1 MAPETDMGRE
11 QLQKEIA
18 ALRAELAVT
27 RERGTSAA
35 LERSEAGLRNA
46 QRIARLGSWE
56 ADLQAGTS
64 LWSDEYY
71 RLCGIEPG
79 RAISYSFFIS
89 LVHPEDRA
97 RVEEAVE
104 TSYRTQ
110 QPFQV
115 DYRVIREPG
124 EIRYFRGQGEP
135 TYDANGRP
143 IRMSGTAQDIT
154 EQRQIETTLAGYRE
168 HLEELVEER
177 TRELKASQQR
187 LAEADRM
194 ASLGTLAAGIAHQIN
209 NPIAVILLAAQYGKL
224 SEGEPNFAEVAGQV
238 IEDIAT
244 EARRC
249 GDIVQ
254 SVLQFAR
261 GESTDRWSD
270 DLNAALQRACIVT
283 SQYAGE
289 HNASLEFELAQEPL
303 PVRMNPLEMEQVLIN
318 LIRNAVESKS
328 SGAHIRVRAHRAG
341 DRVRVE
347 ISDDG
352 RGLEEAEKKRI
363 FDPFYTTRLNDGGTG
378 LGLSIAHGT
387 IRGHEGTLSVE
398 STPGRGTT
406 FVVEL
411 PSSDATSHP

>member
-1 MAPETDMGRE
+1 MAPDADLDRE
-11 QLQKEIA
+11 QLLKEIA
-18 ALRAELAVT
+18 ALRVELAHTRRQVT
-27 RERGTSAA
+27 SEA
-35 LERSEAGLRNA
+35 LERSEASLRNA

-56 ADLQAGTS
+56 VDSRTGVNH
-64 LWSDEYY
+64 WSDEYY
-71 RLCGIEPG
+71 RLCGIKPG
-79 RAISYSFFIS
+79 TEVNYAFFLS

-97 RVEEAVE
+97 RIAEIVE
-104 TSYRTQ
+104 TGYRTGK
-110 QPFQV
+110 PFTV

-124 EIRYFRGQGEP
+124 DIRHFRGQGEAEF
-135 TYDANGRP
+135 DADGGP

-154 EQRQIETTLAGYRE
+154 EQHQIEETLAGYRE
-168 HLEELVEER
+168 HLEELVEDR
-177 TRELKASQQR
+177 TRELKASQHR
-187 LAEADRM
+187 LAESDRM

-224 SEGEPNFAEVAGQV
+224 SEKDPTYPEVARQV
-238 IEDIAT
+238 IDDIAI

-261 GESTDRWSD
+261 GESTDRWPD
-270 DLNAALQRACIVT
+270 DLNAAVQRACIVT
-283 SQYAGE
+283 GQYAGE
-289 HNASLEFELAQEPL
+289 HNASLEFELPQEPL
-303 PVRMNPLEMEQVLIN
+303 PVRMNPLEIEQVLIN

-352 RGLEEAEKKRI
+352 RGLDEAEQKRI

-387 IRGHEGTLSVE
+387 IRGHAGTLSVE
-398 STPGRGTT
+398 STPGGGTT
-406 FVVEL
+406 FIVDL
-411 PSSDATSHP
+411 PSSNA